1 MRNNLKIALYAILF
15 PVLIGA
21 VPLAQGADAEP
32 DKSLNAAHESF
43 MKKDMKTA
51 GADIHRAG
59 DYIRQEGDKLGGDSK
74 KAFHDVA
81 DETDK
86 LAKGVENG
94 TVKTEGELK
103 HGFAKTE
110 HGLAK
115 AWHGVAGDAKA
126 AGKDTTEALKKAAH
140 SLDAAAKWSGANIK
154 EGTHKAVKAVKEVP
168 DDAKVAADKVGGWFD
183 HIGDGIKDV
192 GHHVS
197 GQ

>member
-1 MRNNLKIALYAILF
+1 MYKNLKIALYAILF

-21 VPLAQGADAEP
+21 VPLAQGSDAEP

-43 MKKDMKTA
+43 MKKDMKAA
-51 GADIHRAG
+51 GADIHKAG
-59 DYIRQEGDKLGGDSK
+59 NYIRQEGDKVGGDSK

-86 LAKGVENG
+86 LAKNVEDG
-94 TVKTEGELK
+94 MVKTEEDLK

-115 AWHGVAGDAKA
+115 AWHDVAGDAKA
-126 AGKDTTEALKKAAH
+126 AGKDTTEALKKSAH
-140 SLDAAAKWSGANIK
+140 SLDAAAKWSGAKMK
-154 EGTHKAVKAVKEVP
+154 EGTHKAVKAVKDVP
-168 DDAKVAADKVGGWFD
+168 EGTKVAADKVGGWFD